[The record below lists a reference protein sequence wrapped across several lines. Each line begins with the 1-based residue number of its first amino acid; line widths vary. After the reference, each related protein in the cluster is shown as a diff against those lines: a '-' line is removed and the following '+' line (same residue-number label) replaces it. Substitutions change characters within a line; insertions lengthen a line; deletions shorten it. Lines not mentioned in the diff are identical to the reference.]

1 MSFFNV
7 LTGYYRTAYN
17 DGDEREPKTRAKV
30 EIDPS
35 TGKKAYRDRKAN
47 AFLPIDPEARRKA
60 LRAIIAGRYG
70 KNGRFRRTFYYI
82 STSDG
87 KNLLVGSRKA

>member
-7 LTGYYRTAYN
+7 LTGYFRTAYN
-17 DGDEREPKTRAKV
+17 DGPESEPKTASKV

-35 TGKKAYRDRKAN
+35 TGEKAYRDRKAN
-47 AFLPIDPEARRKA
+47 RFLPIEPEKRRKV
-60 LRAIIAGRYG
+60 LREIISERYG
-70 KNGRFRRTFYYI
+70 KNGGRRTFYLLR
-82 STSDG
+82 TKDG